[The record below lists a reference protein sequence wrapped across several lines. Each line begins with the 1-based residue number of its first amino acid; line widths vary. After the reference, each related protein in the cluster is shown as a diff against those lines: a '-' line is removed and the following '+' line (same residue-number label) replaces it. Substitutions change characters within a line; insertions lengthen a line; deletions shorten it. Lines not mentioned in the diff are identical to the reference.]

1 MDLEEV
7 KQYLKVDYEEEDDL
21 ISSLV
26 GAAHKY
32 LVNAGISKDSIDNNQ
47 ELYKLAMKLLIAH
60 WYEKRE
66 ITGKAEQLAFS
77 LSAILMQLR
86 YF

>member
-7 KQYLKVDYEEEDDL
+7 KQYLRIDDGEEDYL
-21 ISSLV
+21 IDSLIR
-26 GAAHKY
+26 ASHQY
-32 LVNAGISKDSIDNNQ
+32 LVNAGVNEDSIDNNQ
-47 ELYKLAMKLLIAH
+47 ELYRLAMKLLIAH